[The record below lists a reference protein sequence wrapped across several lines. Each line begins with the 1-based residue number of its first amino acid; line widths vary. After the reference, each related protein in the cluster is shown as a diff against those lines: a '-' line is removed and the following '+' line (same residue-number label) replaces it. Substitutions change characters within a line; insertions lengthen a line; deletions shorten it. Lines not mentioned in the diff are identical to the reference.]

1 MRYTKLKILQ
11 QCFVFFE
18 SLSKCCSYILQST
31 SLLIE
36 TLLGGN
42 SIQFSHSLESCLTV
56 CHLLLCLRMVFLFA
70 ALTVFFFL
78 LCTDQDEKSLFV
90 FDPPPPILKF
100 CPVLNLG
107 VQQFI
112 L

>member
-70 ALTVFFFL
+70 ALTVFFFCCAQTKMKKAFLFLIPL
-78 LCTDQDEKSLFV
+78 LLFS
-90 FDPPPPILKF
+90 
-100 CPVLNLG
+100 NS
-107 VQQFI
+107 VQS
-112 L
+112 